1 MNSLRILIIA
11 QDLRVSGTSEGI
23 VSRSFIASLRELF
36 PEAYI
41 QVAYTRTHISQDH
54 LSLLPV
60 DLLEV
65 FNITLKP
72 NIIIKWM
79 NRITR
84 IIFGFYFYE
93 WSISQKFRKVLKKIN
108 SDHYDHIFVRS
119 SGLKYE
125 LIRALRG
132 TKLLSKSI
140 INVHDPFP
148 LFWYPDSGK
157 ALTHSDIFEF
167 KEMREVLLNSA
178 EIICPSKKLSKDL
191 RLLYALNK
199 KIYTTPHQFSRT
211 VFPKSTDLDKAFK
224 KNKRLT
230 ICYHGAIQFGRDLR
244 ILLDAYMCL
253 IENSRE
259 LKKLTEMVLRLKSN
273 EVFDLQR
280 EYNSENIRVLEG
292 IEFATALY
300 EQEEIADINILLDN
314 GQVYSNVLV
323 GKAPVLASIGKA
335 IFVMTPIESEL
346 RDIILDHSFVAN
358 SEDKEDIQRKLLHLI
373 YAVLESKHDPDIFQD
388 YFSIDEFNSLI
399 SSVIYTN

>member
-1 MNSLRILIIA
+1 MDSLRILIIA

-41 QVAYTRTHISQDH
+41 QVAYTRTHISQDN

-72 NIIIKWM
+72 NITVKWM

-93 WSISQKFRKVLKKIN
+93 WSISQKFRKALRKIN
-108 SDHYDHIFVRS
+108 CDDFDYIFVRS
-119 SGLKYE
+119 AGLKYE

-132 TKLLSKSI
+132 TQLLSKSI
-140 INVHDPFP
+140 INIHDPFP

-157 ALTHSDIFEF
+157 ALKNKDIFEF
-167 KEMREVLLNSA
+167 KQMRKVLLNSA

-191 RLLYALNK
+191 RLLYALDK
-199 KIYTTPHQFSRT
+199 KIYTIPHQFSKT
-211 VFPKSTDLDKAFK
+211 VFPKSTDLEKVFK
-224 KNKRLT
+224 KKKRIT
-230 ICYHGAIQFGRDLR
+230 ICYHGSIQFGRDLR

-253 IENSRE
+253 IENSPK
-259 LKKLTEMVLRLKSN
+259 LKNLTEMVLRLKSI
-273 EVFDLQR
+273 EVFALQS
-280 EYNSENIRVLEG
+280 EYNSENVRVLEG

-300 EQEEIADINILLDN
+300 EQEEIADINILIDN
-314 GQVYSNVLV
+314 GRVYSNVLV
-323 GKAPVLASIGKA
+323 GKAPVLASTGK
-335 IFVMTPIESEL
+335 VVLVLTPLDSEL
-346 RDIILDHSFVAN
+346 RDIILDNSFVAN
-358 SEDKEDIQRKLLHLI
+358 SGDKMDVQGKLLNTI
-373 YAVLESKHDPDIFQD
+373 NATMESQMNQDIFQD
-388 YFSIDEFNSLI
+388 YFSTDEFNKSI
-399 SSVIYTN
+399 SSVMCTN